1 MTRTPHPP
9 ATATS
14 PFGGDSPLGHL
25 REVLE
30 TASTAASERA
40 RGRFLVLTHRSPD
53 PDALGACEGLRLL
66 LGEILGYSV
75 EVATD
80 GPIRRAENLALVR
93 TLELDLLEYGEVDT
107 SSYCG
112 ALLVDTQPE
121 FGHTVLPVG
130 VSLLALFDHHL
141 PPGGVPAQAPVGEA
155 SDAES
160 PVAFPDPVP
169 HRDVR
174 TGLGSASAIVWS
186 YLDEAGAALDTA
198 TASALFCGVRFD
210 TADLS
215 RNASPLDEEAYY
227 ATFRFSDRAAIARIQ
242 HPPLPP
248 IYYAELHRAL
258 ALARQHGSLVIALL
272 GAVANPESVAETADF
287 LLRMRGC
294 SWVVVGG
301 AFEQEYVL
309 SLRTD
314 FAFGRAWPLMERVLG
329 GLGTFGGHG
338 QVAGARILL
347 ASEATGRAG
356 PELEEVEDALRANAL
371 TVMAEPDPRQSDGAS
386 APVGRPVV

>member
-1 MTRTPHPP
+1 
-9 ATATS
+9 A
-14 PFGGDSPLGHL
+14 
-25 REVLE
+25 
-30 TASTAASERA
+30 
-40 RGRFLVLTHRSPD
+40 
-53 PDALGACEGLRLL
+53 
-66 LGEILGYSV
+66 V

-93 TLELDLLEYGEVDT
+93 TLELKLLEYDEVNPTD
-107 SSYCG
+107 YCG

-121 FGHTVLPVG
+121 FGHTELPAG
-130 VSLLALFDHHL
+130 ISLLALFDHHL
-141 PPGGVPAQAPVGEA
+141 PPDGASVQTPGPGVSGAELSGQAAHG
-155 SDAES
+155 
-160 PVAFPDPVP
+160 VP

-174 TGLGSASAIVWS
+174 TGLGSAAAIVWS
-186 YLDEAGAALDTA
+186 YLREAQAVLDAA

-227 ATFRFSDRAAIARIQ
+227 ATFSFADREAIARIQ

-248 IYYAELHRAL
+248 VYYAELHRAL
-258 ALARQHGSLVIALL
+258 ALARQHGSLVLALL
-272 GAVANPESVAETADF
+272 GPVANPESIAETADF

-347 ASEATGRAG
+347 PKGAG
-356 PELEEVEDALRANAL
+356 PTPARLEETLRTNAL
-371 TVMAEPDPRQSDGAS
+371 AVMAEPDPSQLATSS
-386 APVGRPVV
+386 VPLGRPIV